1 MKTIDNA
8 INLLNSM
15 PKNANWD
22 DIMYEIYV
30 KQKIEKGLLDSKNRN
45 VTSHEDVK
53 KCLLNNEN

>member
-53 KCLLNNEN
+53 KIFAQQ